1 MTLIAGRGITVGP
14 ARIAVSER
22 YRPGGRSRRA
32 RLIRPSATASV
43 WEPCHYHEMP
53 RGSGRRE
60 LSRRPEPLSGLQWV
74 LATVLGVGLATAIG
88 LSTYHWSATP
98 AAGDPWYSALIG
110 VVVVL
115 GRVLGHTFR

>member
-1 MTLIAGRGITVGP
+1 MGTG
-14 ARIAVSER
+14 
-22 YRPGGRSRRA
+22 
-32 RLIRPSATASV
+32 
-43 WEPCHYHEMP
+43 HYHEMP

-98 AAGDPWYSALIG
+98 AAGNPWYSALIG
-110 VVVVL
+110 VVVGISGGIALVADL
-115 GRVLGHTFR
+115 AGRFRPGE